1 MSSIFSPSTPAVPPP
16 PPPPKKSDQE
26 VADAMAEQRRL
37 RSQAA
42 GRASTVLAG
51 ELTDE
56 PETATKT
63 LLGA

>member
-1 MSSIFSPSTPAVPPP
+1 MSSIFSPKTPAVPPP
-16 PPPPKKSDQE
+16 PPPPARSSEE
-26 VADAMAEQRRL
+26 VGAAAEAERKR
-37 RSQAA
+37 QALA
-42 GRASTVLAG
+42 SGRASTVLAG